1 MSSRVRNSE
10 QLRMP
15 VQKGLFF
22 RPIRSKEAFIV
33 RRNRRGS

>member
-1 MSSRVRNSE
+1 MSSREGNSE

-22 RPIRSKEAFIV
+22 RPARSEEAFY
-33 RRNRRGS
+33 RPPKSPR